1 MLKQVRAACT
11 PLNVLLAYMAL
22 VFAMGGGA
30 RDDIASLA
38 LLRPLSVGVLFYAL
52 VIARG
57 EALRAN
63 RVLIAFAGAWA
74 GLVALHL
81 VPLPPAI
88 WHNLPGRELAVA
100 IDQAAGLTGQWR
112 PISLVP
118 FRTLNSLLSL
128 TVPLAGLALA
138 VQLPRDQL
146 RVSAYGL
153 LALGLVSAFVSL
165 LQVSGGGSGNP
176 FYFYRITNGDSA
188 VGLFANRNH
197 NAILLALSIVTL
209 GALTALHRPKREW
222 QAYWRLMP
230 AGLALALIPFL
241 IITQS
246 RAGLALGVLALGAF
260 VWLHSSQSP
269 HKSGSAKLPK
279 ISPRLIAGAI
289 AASALAGVTYLFT
302 AGNALDR
309 LMSGGGG
316 DDELR
321 LTIWPVTLDLIA
333 QHFPLGSGIGT
344 FVEVYQAGE
353 PASTL
358 GASYVNHAHND
369 FLEVLMTGGLPAA
382 LLLGAGAI
390 YALIA
395 GIRALRAGGGADAA
409 LRRLGFVTI
418 AIFAAGSVYDYPLR
432 TPSLALHFI
441 LALVWIAG
449 REAAV
454 TQSDHPASQPV
465 RRSASASNAAGGTYA
480 DAAC

>member
-1 MLKQVRAACT
+1 MLKQLRAACT
-11 PLNVLLAYMAL
+11 PLNVLLTYIAL

-30 RDDIASLA
+30 RDDIASLVV
-38 LLRPLSVGVLFYAL
+38 LRPLSVGVLFYAL

-57 EALRAN
+57 EAMKVN
-63 RVLIAFAGAWA
+63 RVLLGLAGAWTA
-74 GLVALHL
+74 LVALHL

-100 IDQAAGLTGQWR
+100 IDEAAGLTGQWR

-128 TVPLAGLALA
+128 TVPLAGLVLA

-146 RVSAYGL
+146 RISAYAL
-153 LALGLVSAFVSL
+153 LAIGMVSAFVSL
-165 LQVSGGGSGNP
+165 LQVSGGGAGNP

-197 NAILLALSIVTL
+197 NAILLALSIVIL
-209 GALTALHRPKREW
+209 GALTALHRPKRDW
-222 QAYWRLMP
+222 QVYWRIVPVGM
-230 AGLALALIPFL
+230 ALALIPFL

-246 RAGLALGVLALGAF
+246 RAGLVLGVLALGAF
-260 VWLHSSQSP
+260 AWLHRPQTA
-269 HKSGSAKLPK
+269 HYGRAIAKPAL
-279 ISPRLIAGAI
+279 SPRMIAS
-289 AASALAGVTYLFT
+289 AAAAAALAGATYLFT
-302 AGNALDR
+302 AANGLDR
-309 LMSGGGG
+309 LMTSGGG

-321 LTIWPVTLDLIA
+321 LAIWPVTLDLIA
-333 QHFPLGSGIGT
+333 QHFPVGSGIGT
-344 FVEVYQAGE
+344 FVEVYEAGE

-382 LLLGAGAI
+382 VIAAGGAI
-390 YALIA
+390 YLLIA

-409 LRRLGFVTI
+409 LRRLGFVTL
-418 AIFAAGSVYDYPLR
+418 AILAAGSLYDYPLR

-454 TQSDHPASQPV
+454 TQSDQPAF
-465 RRSASASNAAGGTYA
+465 RSSSARKTAGGSYA
-480 DAAC
+480 EAAC